1 MDSIQLDSTKF
12 GALLGGDT
20 TGVDDGELY
29 ASAGGLAHDSNDF
42 LLYDTATG
50 ALYYDADGNGTAA
63 ARVQFAVITGLTGA
77 VDSTDFFL

>member
-29 ASAGGLAHDSNDF
+29 ASAGGVAHDSNDF

-50 ALYYDADGNGTAA
+50 ALYYDADGNLPGL
-63 ARVQFAVITGLTGA
+63 RVQFAVITGLNGTLDA
-77 VDSTDFFL
+77 TDFFL